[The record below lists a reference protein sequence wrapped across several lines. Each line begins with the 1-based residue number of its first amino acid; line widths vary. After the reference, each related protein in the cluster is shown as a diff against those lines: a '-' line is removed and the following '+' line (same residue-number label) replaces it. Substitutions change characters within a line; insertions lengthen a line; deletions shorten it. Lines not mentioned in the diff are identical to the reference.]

1 MELNLDFIKDNNNI
15 IVKVKGVLDAHFSPQ
30 FEKKVSEYIKPLN
43 NHLIIDLSNVS
54 HIASAGFG
62 ALMPIKNI
70 QDSKGKKI
78 VLIGLNDNVKK
89 IFNLLGFSNVIK
101 EYKTLEE
108 AKSSL

>member
-1 MELNLDFIKDNNNI
+1 MELKIDFIKDNN
-15 IVKVKGVLDAHFSPQ
+15 IVIAKVEGILDAHYAPQ
-30 FEKKVSEYIKPLN
+30 FEKKLSDYVKQIN
-43 NHLIIDLSNVS
+43 NNLIIDLSGVS

-78 VLIGLNDNVKK
+78 VLSGLNDNVKK

-101 EYKTLEE
+101 EYKNIEE